1 MEAAPTSS
9 IDLIQFAVILP
20 MAIERIIK
28 GFTAS
33 PCRHV
38 ICKSCCTSFEI
49 EMASPRARSAS
60 ETARDEKEKM
70 FTCCYHQG
78 RRHYPALTCN
88 LLSCLHTTM
97 LLSPRILRVS
107 VLMSF
112 WHSKGTQLRSNDH
125 VLFGV
130 LVCFRHRRALTV
142 HLCHLRSEHSGNVRI
157 KHNLRLPRT

>member
-9 IDLIQFAVILP
+9 IDLIQFAVILL

-60 ETARDEKEKM
+60 ETARDEKEKVIDEP
-70 FTCCYHQG
+70 Q
-78 RRHYPALTCN
+78 
-88 LLSCLHTTM
+88 S
-97 LLSPRILRVS
+97 
-107 VLMSF
+107 
-112 WHSKGTQLRSNDH
+112 
-125 VLFGV
+125 
-130 LVCFRHRRALTV
+130 
-142 HLCHLRSEHSGNVRI
+142 
-157 KHNLRLPRT
+157 